1 MKTILSIGILG
12 ILMLSCSNGKK
23 GSWETSFKTKFIK
36 ECETN
41 EKMSGLMPD
50 KEKFCKCVADKI
62 EAEFDPNDSEA
73 MKNDKMKIGM
83 LTLSCMDLPKLDQ
96 PTDTL
101 KK

>member
-1 MKTILSIGILG
+1 MKIFLSIGLITVL
-12 ILMLSCSNGKK
+12 IVSCSKGKK
-23 GSWETSFKTKFIK
+23 GAWENSFKSNFIK
-36 ECETN
+36 ECTKN

-50 KEKFCKCVADKI
+50 KEKFCKCVADKL

-73 MKNDKMKIGM
+73 MKNDKMKLGM
-83 LTLSCMDLPKLDQ
+83 LTLSCMELPKLDQ